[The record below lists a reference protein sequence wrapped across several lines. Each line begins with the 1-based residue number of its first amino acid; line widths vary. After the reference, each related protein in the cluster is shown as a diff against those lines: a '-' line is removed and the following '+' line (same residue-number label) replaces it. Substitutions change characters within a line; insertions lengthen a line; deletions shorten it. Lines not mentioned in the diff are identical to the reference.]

1 MLELPLEW
9 DAELLGGLGDRNN
22 RRGLL
27 ARRILRHGLLVQN
40 QINNANHSKYSWTF
54 RRSTDGTLVRTSP
67 DFHLVTTIGTDHRCS
82 H

>member
-27 ARRILRHGLLVQN
+27 ARRILRHGLLVQRMELW
-40 QINNANHSKYSWTF
+40 YGLLLTF
-54 RRSTDGTLVRTSP
+54 TS
-67 DFHLVTTIGTDHRCS
+67 
-82 H
+82 